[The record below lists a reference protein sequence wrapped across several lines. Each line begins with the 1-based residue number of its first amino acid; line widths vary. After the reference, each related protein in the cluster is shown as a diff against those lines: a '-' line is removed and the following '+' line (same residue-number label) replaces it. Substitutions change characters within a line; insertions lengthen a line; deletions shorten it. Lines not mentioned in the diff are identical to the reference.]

1 MTTFKITND
10 DVGVRGMQEVNKT
23 PVISG
28 PVQPV
33 KASNPVQKSPE
44 NIPLQSSLSEPKNY
58 QPPHLHRRQ
67 ADRRKSDT
75 PVLLDTRSTH
85 DQRTKTELSDDA
97 ENDDALTTL
106 HGIDE
111 IV

>member
-1 MTTFKITND
+1 MTSFKITND
-10 DVGVRGMQEVNKT
+10 DLAVRGLQEGNKT

-28 PVQPV
+28 PVLPV

-44 NIPLQSSLSEPKNY
+44 NIPLQSGIIERRSHD
-58 QPPHLHRRQ
+58 PHHPLHRRHD
-67 ADRRKSDT
+67 DRRKTES
-75 PVLLDTRSTH
+75 PVLLDTRSSH
-85 DQRTKTELSDDA
+85 ERRTKIENADDTD
-97 ENDDALTTL
+97 NTM